1 MFSRPEASPPLA
13 GACAR
18 HGVSLTFAAK
28 HVLILD
34 ITAFPISSLP
44 MNKPL
49 LLIYFQTIFLPV
61 SEGLYVDLAR
71 GPVESNP
78 ADIFEL
84 RMPRLSH

>member
-1 MFSRPEASPPLA
+1 
-13 GACAR
+13 
-18 HGVSLTFAAK
+18 
-28 HVLILD
+28 
-34 ITAFPISSLP
+34 

-84 RMPRLSH
+84 RMPRLSHWPDVCYPASFLWSLAWLISDQLFSFAFEWQDADM